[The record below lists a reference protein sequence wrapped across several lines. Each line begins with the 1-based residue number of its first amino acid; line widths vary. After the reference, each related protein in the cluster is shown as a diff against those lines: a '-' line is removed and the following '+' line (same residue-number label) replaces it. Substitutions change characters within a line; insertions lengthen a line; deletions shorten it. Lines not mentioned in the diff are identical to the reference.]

1 MRKSTTVLLIV
12 AICLVVTGMIL
23 FAITLG
29 INGWDFRHLDTR
41 IFETNT
47 HPISTE
53 FHSILVETDTPDI
66 RVLPSPDRSCKVVC
80 YETEN
85 ARHTVTAENGT
96 LTIRLVKNQKW
107 YDYIGIQFES
117 PKITV
122 YLPEAVY
129 ESLSVHA
136 DTGDVE
142 VSDDLTFEQIS
153 ISVSTGDIHLEDIT
167 AKSITMTQSTGDVVA
182 RNVQCQQF
190 HSTGST
196 GDLELHDLTAS
207 EIISI
212 ARSTGDVNM
221 KASTAL
227 QVSIQTDTGDVRFEA
242 CDAEEIVIHTDT
254 GDVTGT
260 LLTPKIFQVETDTG
274 RVDVPESGT
283 GGKCQ
288 VKTDTGDIQVEILE

>member
-1 MRKSTTVLLIV
+1 MRKSTMVLLIV
-12 AICLVVTGMIL
+12 ATCLVVIGMIL
-23 FAITLG
+23 FAIALG

-85 ARHTVTAENGT
+85 AKHTVTAENGT

-142 VSDDLTFEQIS
+142 VSDDLTFSQIA
-153 ISVSTGDIHLEDIT
+153 ISVSTGDIHLDNIT
-167 AKSITMTQSTGDVVA
+167 AKSITLTQSTGDVVA

-196 GDLELHDLTAS
+196 GDLELHNLTAS
-207 EIISI
+207 ETISI
-212 ARSTGDVNM
+212 ARS
-221 KASTAL
+221 
-227 QVSIQTDTGDVRFEA
+227 TGDVRFEA
-242 CDAEEIVIHTDT
+242 CDANEIIIQTDT

-260 LLTPKIFQVETDTG
+260 LLTPKVFQVETDTG

-283 GGKCQ
+283 GGKCRI
-288 VKTDTGDIQVEILE
+288 KTDTGDVQLRILP

>member
-1 MRKSTTVLLIV
+1 MRKSTMVLLIV
-12 AICLVVTGMIL
+12 AICLVVIGMIL

-85 ARHTVTAENGT
+85 ARHTVTVENGT
-96 LTIRLVKNQKW
+96 LTIRLVKGQKW

-122 YLPEAVY
+122 YLPEVVY

-142 VSDDLTFEQIS
+142 ISDDLTFSQIA
-153 ISVSTGDIHLEDIT
+153 ISVSTGDIHLDNIT
-167 AKSITMTQSTGDVVA
+167 AKSITLTQSTGDVVA

-196 GDLELHDLTAS
+196 GDLELHNLTAS
-207 EIISI
+207 ETISI
-212 ARSTGDVNM
+212 ARS
-221 KASTAL
+221 
-227 QVSIQTDTGDVRFEA
+227 TGDVRFEA
-242 CDAEEIVIHTDT
+242 CDAEEIIIHTDT

-274 RVDVPESGT
+274 RVDIPESGS

-288 VKTDTGDIQVEILE
+288 IKTDTGDIQVEILE

>member
-1 MRKSTTVLLIV
+1 MRKSTMVLLIV
-12 AICLVVTGMIL
+12 AICLVVIGMIL

-29 INGWDFRHLDTR
+29 INDWDFRHLDTR

-85 ARHTVTAENGT
+85 ARHTVTVENGT
-96 LTIRLVKNQKW
+96 LTIRLVKGQKW

-122 YLPEAVY
+122 YLPEVVY

-142 VSDDLTFEQIS
+142 ISDDLTFSQIA
-153 ISVSTGDIHLEDIT
+153 ISVSTGDIHLDNIT
-167 AKSITMTQSTGDVVA
+167 AKSITLTQSTGDVVA

-196 GDLELHDLTAS
+196 GDLELHNLTAS
-207 EIISI
+207 ETISI
-212 ARSTGDVNM
+212 ARS
-221 KASTAL
+221 
-227 QVSIQTDTGDVRFEA
+227 TGDVRFEA
-242 CDAEEIVIHTDT
+242 CDAEEIIIHTDT

-274 RVDVPESGT
+274 RVDIPESGS

-288 VKTDTGDIQVEILE
+288 IKTDTGDIQVEILE